1 MRGVRMRTTG
11 FSMQIMRWQ
20 VSYAK
25 EKPSAVFLGSLFL
38 VLALSF
44 VPVFQAAHAL
54 THVDSVHE
62 VHPGDEPGLSE
73 IGSKIPGDIDRVCID
88 CLALT
93 AFSII
98 SFTLAIPFRDQ
109 MTRHRPLQR
118 SLAHIYLGP
127 ASLYSTRAP
136 PRK

>member
-1 MRGVRMRTTG
+1 MRTIG
-11 FSMQIMRWQ
+11 FSMQIMRRQ

-25 EKPSAVFLGSLFL
+25 EKPSGMFLGSLFL

-73 IGSKIPGDIDRVCID
+73 IGSKIHGDIERVCID

-98 SFTLAIPFRDQ
+98 FFTLAISFRNQ
-109 MTRHRPLQR
+109 TARRCPLQR
-118 SLAHIYLGP
+118 SLAHVRRGS

-136 PRK
+136 PRG